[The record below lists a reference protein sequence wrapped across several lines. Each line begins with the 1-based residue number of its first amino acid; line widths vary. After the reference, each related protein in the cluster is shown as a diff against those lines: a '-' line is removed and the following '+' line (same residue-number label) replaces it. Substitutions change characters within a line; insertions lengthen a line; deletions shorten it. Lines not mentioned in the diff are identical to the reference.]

1 MDISVENISKRYT
14 TGWVIKD
21 FSFELKSKNNI
32 AITGPNGSGKSTLVQ
47 ILSGYLSYTKG
58 NVIYTHKGKSIGR
71 DSIHLHTAFS
81 AAYGE
86 LDEEFTPSEI
96 YEHYSMFKKYM
107 TKDKNEFLDLVDLRR
122 ERNQYISSFSSGM
135 KQRLSLALACCMD
148 VPLLILDEPTSFL
161 DEQRKDWYHDI
172 IEKYT
177 QDKTVLIASND
188 PMDYK
193 SCQEV
198 IRIN

>member
-1 MDISVENISKRYT
+1 MEISVENISKRYT

-21 FSFELKSKNNI
+21 FSLKIKSKNNI

-58 NVIYTHKGKSIGR
+58 NVKYTHEGKSIGR
-71 DSIHLHTAFS
+71 DNIHRYTAFS

-86 LDEEFTPSEI
+86 LDEEFTPIEI
-96 YEHYSMFKKYM
+96 YDHYSMFKKYM
-107 TKDKNEFLDLVDLRR
+107 TKDRNEFIDLVDLRR

-161 DEQRKDWYHDI
+161 DEQRKAWYNGI
-172 IEKYT
+172 IQKYT
-177 QDKTVLIASND
+177 QNKTVLIASND
-188 PMDYK
+188 PLDYK

-198 IRIN
+198 ISIT